1 MTVKIEVELRHP
13 DAKIPSRSRESDAGY
28 DLAALVDTEINP
40 GQIVNLNTGMACV
53 APSGW
58 YFTVEGRSGLSRHGI
73 IPFRGII
80 DGGYTGDMIV
90 TLINMSQNK
99 YYILKGDRI
108 AQLVPHRI
116 VPMELCQ
123 VERVSESYNLRGHK
137 GFGSSGR

>member
-1 MTVKIEVELRHP
+1 MVKIEVELRHP

-28 DLAALVDTEINP
+28 DLSSLEDIELNP
-40 GQIVNLNTGMACV
+40 GQIVNINTGLAVV

-90 TLINMSQNK
+90 TMINMGPVK
-99 YYILKGDRI
+99 YYVLKGDRI

-116 VPMELCQ
+116 VPIDLQQ
-123 VERVSESYNLRGHK
+123 VEQISDSYNLRGQK